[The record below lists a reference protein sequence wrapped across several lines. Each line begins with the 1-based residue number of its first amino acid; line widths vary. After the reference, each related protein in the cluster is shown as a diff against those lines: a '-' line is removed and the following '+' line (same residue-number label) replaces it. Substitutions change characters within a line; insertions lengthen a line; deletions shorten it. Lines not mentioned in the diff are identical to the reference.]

1 MDSSQLNHEAVMI
14 ESSLF
19 LEPDK
24 NAPSKHSGVKKD
36 LKHIFFLIYLYLLQG
51 VPLGLAASIPF
62 LLATRKVSYADQGT
76 FTFAFYPFSIKL
88 LWAPIVDSC
97 FFSRFGRRKSWLI
110 PVQVLIGVF
119 MIASANFAQSLA
131 YNLNS
136 KTDVVILTGI
146 FTIFTF
152 LAATQDI
159 ALDGWAISMLS
170 KENVAWQSTC
180 NGVGQTAGFFIG
192 NISIIVFESAKF
204 CNKYI
209 RPFFNLPSQDSGIIS
224 LEKFMYAFGI
234 VFLATAFLIMF
245 KKELENQDPDDQ
257 SGGLIESY
265 LNIKKLLSLKS
276 IQKVALI
283 FLTAKRA

>member
-24 NAPSKHSGVKKD
+24 NQPKKQTGIKKD

-62 LLATRKVSYADQGT
+62 ILATRKVSYADQGT
-76 FTFAFYPFSIKL
+76 FSFVFYPFSIKL

-97 FFSRFGRRKSWLI
+97 FVHKFGRRKSWLI
-110 PVQVLIGVF
+110 PVQLFIGLF
-119 MIASANFAQSLA
+119 MMVSASSCQSLA
-131 YNLNS
+131 YNIQS
-136 KTDVVILTGI
+136 KTDIIILTII

-180 NGVGQTAGFFIG
+180 NGIGQTAGFFIG
-192 NISIIVFESAKF
+192 NISIIVFESSKF
-204 CNKYI
+204 CNQYI
-209 RPFFNLPSQDSGIIS
+209 RPFFNLPSQDYGIIS
-224 LEKFMYAFGI
+224 LESI
-234 VFLATAFLIMF
+234 H
-245 KKELENQDPDDQ
+245 LE
-257 SGGLIESY
+257 
-265 LNIKKLLSLKS
+265 
-276 IQKVALI
+276 
-283 FLTAKRA
+283 